1 MKELSKKY
9 NKIKDYERRYGDR
22 GFHVSDL
29 NELYVLIWS
38 CLQSSFINYDIPNT
52 IMAKSVII
60 ASKTFNIETP
70 STSPILPT
78 IHLYGP
84 ELIGDKEILSCNSSL
99 KRAGGDMIDS
109 VQPYKHV
116 IPTDNRAIVRI
127 REKYDSYLDPLDGMF
142 EYILGSSRDMIDL
155 TYDVVFERPY
165 FTGSH
170 NIMTPEEATKDIVWN
185 TLCRNMLRV
194 KRTLTRRGKRNF
206 EIPDNTVNFSIS
218 NHGGNIECLKDGT
231 KNDMVIFQGIYLM
244 NAMGLPTGNSK
255 DGPGEYLYRLL
266 SCRYFKD
273 FEKYYKKKKELDT
286 DKRGLRRGNFSY
298 SDFSKYDIILKN
310 KEAAVSIVR
319 DKANATKKNVKFVV
333 DSPLLNLIQCGAV
346 NRKRNTFLVNGS
358 YVNIDGVLFDM
369 PSKDIINGW
378 MRNIWNLNAYLRKLR
393 REFSRSQHRA
403 NSSRDTYYFVK

>member
-9 NKIKDYERRYGDR
+9 NKIKDYERRYKGR
-22 GFHVSDL
+22 RFQVSNLD
-29 NELYVLIWS
+29 ELYVLIWS
-38 CLQSSFINYDIPNT
+38 CLQSSFRNSDIPKT
-52 IMAKSVII
+52 ILAKSVII
-60 ASKTFNIETP
+60 ASNVFNIETP

-84 ELIGDKEILSCNSSL
+84 ELIGDKEILSYSSSL

-116 IPTDNRAIVRI
+116 IPTDNRAIARI
-127 REKYDSYLDPLDGMF
+127 QKKYDSYLDPLEGILGH
-142 EYILGSSRDMIDL
+142 ILGSLSDMIDL

-194 KRTLTRRGKRNF
+194 KRTLTMRGKRNF
-206 EIPDNTVNFSIS
+206 DLPDNTVNFSIS

-244 NAMGLPTGNSK
+244 NAMGMPTGNSK

-273 FEKYYKKKKELDT
+273 FEEYYKKKKELDD

-298 SDFSKYDIILKN
+298 SDFSKYDRILKN
-310 KEAAVSIVR
+310 KEEATVSIVR
-319 DKANATKKNVKFVV
+319 DKANVTKKRVKLVV
-333 DSPLLNLIQCGAV
+333 DPSLQNLIQCGAV
-346 NRKRNTFLVNGS
+346 YKKGNTFLVKGS
-358 YVNIDGVLFDM
+358 HVNIDGILFDM

-378 MRNIWNLNAYLRKLR
+378 IQNIRKLSAYLNKLR
-393 REFSRSQHRA
+393 REFSRSQHRD
-403 NSSRDTYYFVK
+403 NSS

>member
-1 MKELSKKY
+1 MKELSKRY
-9 NKIKDYERRYGDR
+9 VKIKDYEKRYKGRR
-22 GFHVSDL
+22 FQVSDL
-29 NELYVLIWS
+29 DELYALIWS
-38 CLQSSFINYDIPNT
+38 CLQSSFRNFDIPNT

-84 ELIGDKEILSCNSSL
+84 ELIGDKEILLYSPYL
-99 KRAGGDMIDS
+99 KRAGGDMIGS
-109 VQPYKHV
+109 VQPDKHV
-116 IPTDNRAIVRI
+116 IPTDNRAIARI
-127 REKYDSYLDPLDGMF
+127 REKYDSYLNPLEGIL
-142 EYILGSSRDMIDL
+142 EHILGSLSDMIDL

-170 NIMTPEEATKDIVWN
+170 NIMTPEEAMKNIVWN

-273 FEKYYKKKKELDT
+273 FGGYYKEKKELDGN
-286 DKRGLRRGNFSY
+286 KRGFDRGNFSG
-298 SDFSKYDIILKN
+298 SDYSKYDRILKN
-310 KEAAVSIVR
+310 KEAAVSIAR

-333 DSPLLNLIQCGAV
+333 DSLLQNLIQCGAV
-346 NRKRNTFLVNGS
+346 YKKGNTFLVNGS

-378 MRNIWNLNAYLRKLR
+378 MRNIWNLNAYLKKLR